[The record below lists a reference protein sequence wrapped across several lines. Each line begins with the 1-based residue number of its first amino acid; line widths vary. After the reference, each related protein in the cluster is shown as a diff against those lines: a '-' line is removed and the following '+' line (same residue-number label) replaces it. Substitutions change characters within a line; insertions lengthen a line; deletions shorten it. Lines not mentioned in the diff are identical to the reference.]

1 MNEADKFLQESLAKA
16 QQTRNQKVQSPQ
28 HSQTFTSHAKT
39 TQIASKPQYA
49 HKTEQMLSMGEA
61 FWRFLTD
68 WTLEG
73 RSSRAEFWFV
83 VVLHFLICLLMDS
96 ICGFLSMSVGV
107 DLGFLQILWGI
118 ATLWPWFALTVRR
131 LHDLGGSG
139 VLAGICFPG
148 SIGLYIFSGVGV
160 RNDVILVLILVLLI
174 PSIILFCLMFCLGD
188 PHKNQYGPVPKR

>member
-61 FWRFLTD
+61 FGRFLTD

-73 RSSRAEFWFV
+73 RSSLAEFWFV
-83 VVLHFLICLLMDS
+83 VVLYFLIWLLMYC

-118 ATLWPWFALTVRR
+118 ATLWPCFALTVRR
-131 LHDLGGSG
+131 LHDLGWSG
-139 VLAGICFPG
+139 VLAGICFAG
-148 SIGLYIFSGVGV
+148 SIGLYIFSVVGV
-160 RNDVILVLILVLLI
+160 RDVIFVLILVLLI